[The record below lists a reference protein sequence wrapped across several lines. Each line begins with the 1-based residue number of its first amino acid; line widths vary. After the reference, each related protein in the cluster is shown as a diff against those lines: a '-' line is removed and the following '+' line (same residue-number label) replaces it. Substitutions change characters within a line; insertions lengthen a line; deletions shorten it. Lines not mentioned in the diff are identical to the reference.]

1 MVLVRSGLLVVIFA
15 STQVSPARPARA
27 AEASIAGEYHCKSG
41 CRLTDAAPSVE
52 IVGTVAKCMNELG
65 GTFSGE
71 VLSATSI
78 ACFNKT
84 GTLSEDGKTIV
95 WSDGVIWVR

>member
-1 MVLVRSGLLVVIFA
+1 MVSFRAALPVVIV
-15 STQVSPARPARA
+15 SVLQVPPARPAEA
-27 AEASIAGEYHCKSG
+27 AEASIAGEYHCQSG

-52 IVGTVAKCMNELG
+52 IVGSVAKCMNELG
-65 GTFSGE
+65 GTFSGK

-84 GTLSEDGKTIV
+84 GTLSADGKTIA
-95 WSDGVIWVR
+95 WSDGVIWIR

>member
-1 MVLVRSGLLVVIFA
+1 MVSVRSGLLMVIVA
-15 STQVSPARPARA
+15 SLQVPAARPAEA
-27 AEASIAGEYHCKSG
+27 AEASIAGEYHCTSG

-52 IVGTVAKCMNELG
+52 IVGSVARCMNELG

-71 VLSATSI
+71 VLSAKSI

-95 WSDGVIWVR
+95 WSDGVIWAR

>member
-1 MVLVRSGLLVVIFA
+1 MMSCRAGFLVLIVVA
-15 STQVSPARPARA
+15 QVSRPGLAAA
-27 AEASIAGEYHCKSG
+27 AELSLAGEYHCKSG

-52 IVGTVAKCMNELG
+52 IVGSVAKCMNELG
-65 GTFSGE
+65 GTFTGK
-71 VLSATSI
+71 VLSETSI

-84 GTLSEDGKTIV
+84 GTLSKDGKAIE